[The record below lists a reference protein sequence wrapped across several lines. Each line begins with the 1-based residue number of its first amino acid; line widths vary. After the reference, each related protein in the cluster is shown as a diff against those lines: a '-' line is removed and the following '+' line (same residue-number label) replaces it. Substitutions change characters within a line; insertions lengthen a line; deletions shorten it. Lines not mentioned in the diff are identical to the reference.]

1 MSWLIQGWLFG
12 IAYVAPIGM
21 QNMYVINTAVQKS
34 RSRALQV
41 ALITIFFDITL
52 AMACFFGIGLVL
64 EKFSALN
71 MIVLGVGSIAVIA
84 IGLMLMRSKPSANEE
99 IDLDKPIMGVIATC
113 FVVTWLNPQAIIDGT
128 LLLGGFRATLDASS
142 SALFISGVCI
152 SSSMWF
158 LGISTIVSRFKEAF
172 NDKIM
177 RNINIV
183 CGAII
188 VLFGIK
194 LLISFADVI
203 L

>member
-34 RSRALQV
+34 KMRALQV

-71 MIVLGVGSIAVIA
+71 MIVLGVGSVAVIV
-84 IGLMLMRSKPSANEE
+84 IGIMLMRSKPSESE
-99 IDLDKPIMGVIATC
+99 TLDLDKPIMGVIATC

-128 LLLGGFRATLDASS
+128 LLLGGFRATLDNSS

-152 SSSMWF
+152 SSTMWF
-158 LGISTIVSRFKEAF
+158 LGISTIVSRFKDSF
-172 NDKIM
+172 NDSVIKK
-177 RNINIV
+177 INIV
-183 CGAII
+183 CGGII
-188 VLFGIK
+188 VVFGVKLMMNFIK
-194 LLISFADVI
+194 LF
-203 L
+203 